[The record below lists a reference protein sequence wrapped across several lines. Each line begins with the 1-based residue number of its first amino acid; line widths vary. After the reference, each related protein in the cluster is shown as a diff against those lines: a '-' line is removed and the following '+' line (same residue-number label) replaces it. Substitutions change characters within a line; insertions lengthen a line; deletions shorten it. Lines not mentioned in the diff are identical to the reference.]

1 MLHFQPLTLE
11 QLPLVRRDL
20 CRPLPRTCDFSVG
33 GILLWRDYLKVR
45 YATVGESVLYQLQLP
60 DGTDAFQGPADPN
73 PDVLRAL
80 YDHCKEE
87 GIPCRLTFVPAER
100 KDEIL
105 AQFPDATVTEQRD
118 WFDYL
123 YPKDQLVSYAGKK
136 MKGQRNH
143 VNKFLATHPN
153 WSFSRGTAKDLPQLR
168 EFYTRFMQEN
178 QKDAPAWKEEERKLQ
193 EVFNHFEEYGF
204 LCGILRI
211 NDEIAGFSLGEI
223 MGDTLIV
230 HTEKA
235 ERAVPGAYPMLTARF
250 TEFFAKDNVTYV
262 NREDDSGDD
271 GLRKAKLSYHPCTLL
286 EKFLITLP

>member
-20 CRPLPRTCDFSVG
+20 CRALPRTCDFSVG

-45 YATVGESVLYQLQLP
+45 YATVGKSAIYRLRLP
-60 DGTDAFQGPADPN
+60 DGTDAFQAPADPN

-80 YDHCKEE
+80 YDHCKE
-87 GIPCRLTFVPAER
+87 GNIPCRLTFVPAER

-105 AQFPDATVTEQRD
+105 AQFLDATVTEQRD

-143 VNKFLATHPN
+143 VNKFLATYPN
-153 WSFSRGTAKDLPQLR
+153 WSFSQGTTEDLPQLR
-168 EFYTRFMQEN
+168 EFYARFMQKN

-235 ERAVPGAYPMLTARF
+235 DRTVLGAYPMLTARF
-250 TEFFAKDNVTYV
+250 TEFFAKDGVVYV
-262 NREDDSGDD
+262 NREDDSGDA
-271 GLRKAKLSYHPCTLL
+271 GLRRAKLSYHPCTLL

>member
-11 QLPLVRRDL
+11 QLPLVRSDL
-20 CRPLPRTCDFSVG
+20 CRTLPRTCDFSVG

-45 YATVGESVLYQLQLP
+45 YARVNESIIYQLQLP
-60 DGTDAFQGPADPN
+60 DGTDAFQVPADPN

-80 YDHCKEE
+80 YDHCKK
-87 GIPCRLTFVPAER
+87 GKIPCRLTFVPVER
-100 KDEIL
+100 KSKIL
-105 AQFPDATVTEQRD
+105 AQFPDATATEQRD

-143 VNKFLATHPN
+143 VNKFLATYQN

-193 EVFNHFEEYGF
+193 EVFDKFEAYGF

-235 ERAVPGAYPMLTARF
+235 ERTVFGAYPMLTARF
-250 TEFFAKDNVTYV
+250 TEFFAKDGVDYV

-271 GLRKAKLSYHPCTLL
+271 GLRKAKLSYHPCALL
-286 EKFLITLP
+286 EKFLITIP